1 MAVSPILLNS
11 LPFDAT
17 KDHTLQFTY
26 SGSQVFAHRVVVKN
40 NTTNE
45 VVYDKKTSAMSLLA
59 TIPANT
65 LTNGNTY
72 NFQVSVFDHEDVESP
87 MSNVVILKCFL
98 TPTFELVGITESMI
112 VRNSFLDA
120 TINYVCEDTTEPLNA
135 YTVMVY
141 DATTTTVIYDSGTRH
156 LGDGLTVQI
165 TGLMDD
171 TTYNIRATGQTI
183 SGMEL
188 DTGII
193 QIMCDYL
200 KPDLFLVFRADN
212 LCDEGT
218 VRLSSNFVLIEGESN
233 PEELIYI
240 DDEKVSLLNG
250 EKVWFDKGYVADNYT
265 LEIVAES
272 IPDFATILNLNMQNA
287 KAYLTWNYGTFV
299 GYDSS
304 TYYAELTAYE
314 DIGGQ
319 RLNYIQISNRID
331 PLVEGEQVHIWLR
344 HVNGAFD
351 LKIAKYI
358 KEETIETVEEI
369 TEEGDAA
376 WCF

>member
-40 NTTNE
+40 NATNE

-59 TIPANT
+59 TIPADT

-87 MSNVVILKCFL
+87 LSNVVILKCFL
-98 TPTFELVGITESMI
+98 TPTFELVGISESMI

-141 DATTTTVIYDSGTRH
+141 DATTTTVIYDSGTRY

-250 EKVWFDKGYVADNYT
+250 EKVWFDKGYIADNYT

-299 GYDSS
+299 GDDSP

-376 WCF
+376 

>member
-45 VVYDKKTSAMSLLA
+45 IVYDKKTSAMSLLA

-87 MSNVVILKCFL
+87 LSNVVILKCFL

-120 TINYVCEDTTEPLNA
+120 TINYICEDTTEPLNA

-141 DATTTTVIYDSGTRH
+141 DATTTTVIYDSGTRY
-156 LGDGLTVQI
+156 LGDGITVQI

-193 QIMCDYL
+193 QVMCDYL

-218 VRLSSNFVLIEGESN
+218 VRLSSNFVLIEGESD

-240 DDEKVSLLNG
+240 DNEKVSLLNG

-265 LEIVAES
+265 LEIVAEK
-272 IPDFATILNLNMQNA
+272 IPDFATILNLNLQNA

-299 GYDSS
+299 GDDSP

-314 DIGGQ
+314 YIGNE

-331 PLVEGEQVHIWLR
+331 PLVEGEQAHIWLR

-358 KEETIETVEEI
+358 KEDTIETVEEI

-376 WCF
+376 

>member
-17 KDHTLQFTY
+17 KEHTLQFTY

-40 NTTNE
+40 NATNE
-45 VVYDKKTSAMSLLA
+45 VVYDQKTSAMSLIA
-59 TIPANT
+59 TIPADT

-87 MSNVVILKCFL
+87 LSNVVILKCFL
-98 TPTFELVGITESMI
+98 TPTFELVGITDSMI
-112 VRNSFLDA
+112 VRNSYLDA
-120 TINYVCEDTTEPLNA
+120 TINYSCEDTTEPLNA
-135 YTVMVY
+135 YTVIVY
-141 DATTTTVIYDSGTRH
+141 DSTTTTVIYDSGTRY

-193 QIMCDYL
+193 QVMCDYL
-200 KPDLFLVFRADN
+200 KPDLFLAFRADN

-218 VRLSSNFVLIEGESN
+218 VRLSSNFVLIEGESD

-240 DDEKVSLLNG
+240 DDDKVNLLNG

-272 IPDFATILNLNMQNA
+272 IPDFATILNLNMSNA

-299 GYDSS
+299 GDDSP
-304 TYYAELTAYE
+304 TYYSELTAYE
-314 DIGGQ
+314 DIGVQ
-319 RLNYIQISNRID
+319 RLNYVQVSNRIE
-331 PLVEGEQVHIWLR
+331 PLAEGEQVHIWIR
-344 HVNGAFD
+344 HVDGAFD

-358 KEETIETVEEI
+358 EETIETVEE
-369 TEEGDAA
+369 TVEEGDVA
-376 WCF
+376 